1 MSSIR
6 HLGGRIVRFIHRTGF
21 YRRIAKHFI
30 KDVLI
35 RKASD
40 ADLQAVH
47 HWLNP
52 HGDHSQAVQ
61 HRPYLDQWVALQ
73 RKRVV
78 GFVQLVEQP
87 PEHYPYTGFWL
98 FSLMVKLTRRRA
110 GIGEALSQAVIDRAS
125 QKGAACLRLVVY
137 EDNLPAV
144 RLYHKLGFKQVR
156 LPDLSDQLD
165 QEAAQT
171 LRRRIIL
178 EKQLN
183 S

>member
-6 HLGGRIVRFIHRTGF
+6 RLGGRIIRSIHRTGL
-21 YRRIAKHFI
+21 YRRIAKHVI
-30 KDVLI
+30 KNVII
-35 RKASD
+35 REASD
-40 ADLQAVH
+40 ADLQAAH
-47 HWLNP
+47 HWFNP
-52 HGDHSQAVQ
+52 HGDPSQAVRRQ
-61 HRPYLDQWVALQ
+61 PYLDQWVALH

-98 FSLMVKLTRRRA
+98 FSLMVKLTQRRA
-110 GIGEALSQAVIDRAS
+110 GIGEALSQAVIERAR
-125 QKGAACLRLVVY
+125 QKGASCLRLVVF

-144 RLYHKLGFKQVR
+144 RLYRKLGFEQVR

-183 S
+183 P